1 MSSRD
6 RKSETTVVIG
16 TAAVES
22 NPHAVAASNPHA
34 AGGSPVKLQQQ
45 LDEQGRLYQKQIA
58 ELNSSLELSRA
69 TLHKS
74 NASFETLEH
83 TLRALQDKCEN
94 LESDQVNARAAST
107 LHTARSSV
115 SPMTA
120 ADADVTGRAERT
132 KANGSRG

>member
-1 MSSRD
+1 M
-6 RKSETTVVIG
+6 
-16 TAAVES
+16 
-22 NPHAVAASNPHA
+22 
-34 AGGSPVKLQQQ
+34 KLQQQ

-94 LESDQVNARAAST
+94 LESDQVR
-107 LHTARSSV
+107 HTARPSL

-120 ADADVTGRAERT
+120 ADADALVSGCVERT